1 MNEAL
6 FEKHGI
12 DPNLPIEQL
21 LKQLQSKNL
30 ELLERMGNCSDDAR
44 VWPSSRPT
52 SGRWRTFFP
61 SSPAPSVCTV
71 RWQKSGAAVASRLR
85 RRQATLIWF
94 LC

>member
-44 VWPSSRPT
+44 LAQLQADQREVEDFLSILSSAVSLDRQVAKK
-52 SGRWRTFFP
+52 RR
-61 SSPAPSVCTV
+61 
-71 RWQKSGAAVASRLR
+71 AAVFAAARP
-85 RRQATLIWF
+85 F
-94 LC
+94 L